1 MSLRN
6 WSKNI
11 RFSSAPIHAPKTI
24 EELQEI
30 VRVSRKVR
38 VLGSRHSFNDVAAI
52 DAQVDDAS
60 VTQGHAEDSSWA
72 YITLEQWTCR

>member
-6 WSKNI
+6 WSENI

-60 VTQGHAEDSSWA
+60 VTQGHAKDSSWA
-72 YITLEQWTCR
+72 YITLEQLDVR